1 MPEYESGLEAVA
13 RSDRLLDALA
23 AGARMSPADPVASML
38 AGWRDEVRRAPDT
51 HVISLGEAAAALT
64 EGKQARPRQR
74 FGMTVVGGVAAALLC
89 LGGFGAVIYGA
100 GPGDALYGLRT
111 VLFGAAPTTR
121 GDQVA
126 LAAQTELSQVQQ
138 LVQQGQWQQAQD
150 KLAAVSTT
158 VQDVTDV
165 QRKQDL
171 INQWNDLSAKV
182 VARDP
187 GATLTPG
194 APPPIL
200 PGMTAPLLPGP
211 SVVPGSSSTSSS
223 SSSSSSTSSSST
235 SSSSSTTSGSET
247 PTSTSG
253 TTSSSTTTPTPSP
266 AAAPPPS
273 PSPSPAP
280 SSESTTTSTA
290 GNTPTTTAAPP
301 PATTTTTVT
310 SAPRTEETSTSAAA
324 ATSPSQQQAPAVV
337 NQQQT
342 TETAPSS
349 TADGAH
355 GGEHGSAPG
364 PHEPTATTP
373 ERPG

>member
-223 SSSSSSTSSSST
+223 STSSSST